1 MHTHVSLF
9 QLVIFC
15 VFLLRGILKPEL
27 SHVEAM
33 VLIQNPVTTLSFL
46 YHLDRKNIS
55 HGFKVNC
62 ELFGLGNE
70 TVTLGPL
77 VLLATQLAWTFNKTQ
92 LFSSLGSEA
101 SLPST
106 SYQPVWK
113 FHWDSKKVF
122 CFLSCYRWEGFCSL
136 LLVLFFFQFVC
147 ASTFVSALH
156 FISVAL

>member
-1 MHTHVSLF
+1 
-9 QLVIFC
+9 
-15 VFLLRGILKPEL
+15 
-27 SHVEAM
+27 M

-92 LFSSLGSEA
+92 LFPSLGSEA

-113 FHWDSKKVF
+113 FHWDSKKFFAFSLATDGKGFVLCF
-122 CFLSCYRWEGFCSL
+122 CFCFSFSL
-136 LLVLFFFQFVC
+136 FALQLLFLLCILF
-147 ASTFVSALH
+147 L
-156 FISVAL
+156 